1 MKRTGE
7 ILFSFIGIILFGA
20 LVIGSFVLYGTI
32 EDNVGAKD
40 VAQEFINDENIKDVT
55 AAQII
60 TFVQN
65 FFLYLGVISLLC
77 TAGGVLS
84 IVRIRKNG
92 SAGKVLITTA
102 ILGSVLTLFA
112 GIFGSIAYLIA
123 GITNVSKNKKL
134 SRQH

>member
-7 ILFSFIGIILFGA
+7 TLFSFIGVILFGA

-102 ILGSVLTLFA
+102 VLGSVLTLFA

>member
-92 SAGKVLITTA
+92 SAGKILIITA

>member
-1 MKRTGE
+1 LKRTGE
-7 ILFSFIGIILFGA
+7 TLFSFIGVILFGA

-102 ILGSVLTLFA
+102 VLGSVLTLFA

>member
-1 MKRTGE
+1 MKRNGE
-7 ILFSFIGIILFGA
+7 TLFSFIGVILFGA

-102 ILGSVLTLFA
+102 VLGSVLTLFA

>member
-7 ILFSFIGIILFGA
+7 TLFSFIGVILFGA
-20 LVIGSFVLYGTI
+20 LAIGSFVLYGTI

-84 IVRIRKNG
+84 IVRIRKHG
-92 SAGKVLITTA
+92 SAGKILITTA

>member
-7 ILFSFIGIILFGA
+7 NVFSFVGVVLFG
-20 LVIGSFVLYGTI
+20 LLCIGAFMIFGTI
-32 EDNVGAKD
+32 GENAGAKD
-40 VAQEFINDENIKDVT
+40 LVQEFINDENIKDVT
-55 AAQII
+55 ATQII
-60 TFVQN
+60 TFLQN
-65 FFLYLGVISLLC
+65 FFLYLGIVSLLC

-102 ILGSVLTLFA
+102 ILGGVLTLFV
-112 GIFGSIAYLIA
+112 GLFGSIAYLIA

-134 SRQH
+134 ARQN